1 MRAIWKGSIS
11 FGLVNIPIALY
22 PATRKEELSFRL
34 LRRSDLSPV
43 NYKRVAEKD
52 GKEVPW
58 DEIVKGYEYE
68 KGKYVVLKNEDFQR
82 VDLEATQTV
91 DIQDFVD
98 QEEIDPIFF
107 YKPYYLEP
115 QKGGD
120 KAYVLLRDALAESKK
135 VGIAKV
141 VIKTRQYLAGV
152 KAEDGVL
159 VLELMHFA
167 EELADSDK
175 LHVPKK
181 IEPGKRE
188 INMAKALI
196 DSMSSKWDPEKYRDD
211 YREALMEVIEEKV
224 EAGGKEIEA
233 KPKPKRQPTKVI
245 DLVSVLQKSLE
256 QTGAKTRS
264 TTPKIDNSMKK
275 IFLATIAFI
284 FMASLIKAEP
294 LSPAEV
300 KNLLA
305 RIRQERAAAPQV
317 QADFQEEKTMRLM
330 NKPIVS
336 SGKVSFQMPNKFRRE
351 VKGSSP
357 SVTVSDGQ
365 QLWIYYPNFKS
376 AERYSLGKRSPL
388 DSVIAAINTALNLEN
403 VEGSFHIAATKIDP
417 PKAGYELDLTPRS
430 PSMKRMFQKLKVQI
444 NDDLL
449 LQHTEMLQP
458 NGDRV
463 VTVYSNQTRVP
474 IPASTFEFT
483 PPARTEVSSPLGR

>member
-22 PATRKEELSFRL
+22 PATRREELSFRL
-34 LRRSDLSPV
+34 LRRGDLSPV

-58 DEIVKGYEYE
+58 NEIVKGYEYE

-98 QEEIDPIFF
+98 QEDIDSMFF

-120 KAYVLLRDALAESKK
+120 KAYVLLRDALEESKK

-167 EELADSDK
+167 EELADSDQ

-196 DSMSSKWDPEKYRDD
+196 DSMSSKWNPEKYRDD

-224 EAGGKEIEA
+224 EAGGKEIEE
-233 KPKPKRQPTKVI
+233 KPKKAPKPTKVI
-245 DLVSVLQKSLE
+245 DLVSVLQKSLD
-256 QTGAKTRS
+256 QSGAA
-264 TTPKIDNSMKK
+264 KK
-275 IFLATIAFI
+275 
-284 FMASLIKAEP
+284 K
-294 LSPAEV
+294 PA
-300 KNLLA
+300 
-305 RIRQERAAAPQV
+305 RAAGRHPHRH
-317 QADFQEEKTMRLM
+317 K
-330 NKPIVS
+330 K
-336 SGKVSFQMPNKFRRE
+336 
-351 VKGSSP
+351 
-357 SVTVSDGQ
+357 
-365 QLWIYYPNFKS
+365 
-376 AERYSLGKRSPL
+376 
-388 DSVIAAINTALNLEN
+388 AA
-403 VEGSFHIAATKIDP
+403 
-417 PKAGYELDLTPRS
+417 
-430 PSMKRMFQKLKVQI
+430 
-444 NDDLL
+444 
-449 LQHTEMLQP
+449 
-458 NGDRV
+458 
-463 VTVYSNQTRVP
+463 
-474 IPASTFEFT
+474 
-483 PPARTEVSSPLGR
+483 